1 MVCVNELKQYNTF
14 YSNKKE
20 GKGFAWPQLNE
31 VDKERL
37 LRNILQVQ
45 SHTRPQ
51 TRFMKISD
59 RFTQMLSC
67 EDNKEHYD
75 GNARPHSHFYCRCC
89 HKVSDLN
96 TPMPVFHHLADE
108 IGFQGTIDA
117 CVTFYM
123 GVCPLCNAAK

>member
-1 MVCVNELKQYNTF
+1 MATIKRSRQREAI
-14 YSNKKE
+14 KE
-20 GKGFAWPQLNE
+20 YLAGTKSHPTADEVYENIRQIYPNVSLGTIYRNLNFLVE
-31 VDKERL
+31 QGEIQK
-37 LRNILQVQ
+37 
-45 SHTRPQ
+45 
-51 TRFMKISD
+51 
-59 RFTQMLSC
+59 LSC

-108 IGFQGTIDA
+108 IGFQGTIEA